1 MKLRTSLY
9 LIAILATV
17 FAPLI
22 PAQEFR
28 GSILGRITDT
38 TGAVVPAADI
48 KVTNADTNV
57 AVETK
62 SNAEGNYTVPFVIPG
77 HYTVTVSAQ
86 GFRSTEQP
94 GVVVQINDRIE
105 LNLTLQ
111 IGT

>member
-1 MKLRTSLY
+1 MNLRPSL
-9 LIAILATV
+9 LFVAVLATL
-17 FAPLI
+17 FAPRLA
-22 PAQEFR
+22 AQEFR

-77 HYTVTVSAQ
+77 HYTVTASAK

-94 GVVVQINDRIE
+94 GVVVQINDRI
-105 LNLTLQ
+105 
-111 IGT
+111 